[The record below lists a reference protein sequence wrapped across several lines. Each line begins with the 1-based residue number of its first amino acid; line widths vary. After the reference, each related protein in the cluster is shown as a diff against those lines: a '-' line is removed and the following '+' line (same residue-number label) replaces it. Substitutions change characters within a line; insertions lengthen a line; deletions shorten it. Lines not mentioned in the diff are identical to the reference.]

1 LHGSDNIEPSK
12 SETMSSNITQAFIC
26 DAIRTPFGRY
36 GGALSSIR
44 TDDLGA
50 IPLRALMQ
58 RNPQVDWAAVTDV
71 FYGNA
76 NQAGEDNRN
85 VAHMSSLL
93 AGLPIDVPGATLNRL
108 CGSGLDAV
116 GSAARAIKSG
126 EAGLMIA
133 GGVESMSRA
142 PFVMPKAETAFSRT
156 NAVYDTTIGWRFI
169 NKLMK
174 EKYGVDSMPETAEN
188 VATDYKIEREAQD
201 KMALNSQMKAV
212 AAQKAGH
219 LAREI
224 TAVTIPQKK
233 GDAIVVDKDEHPR
246 ETSMESLAKL
256 KGVVRPD
263 GTVTA
268 GNASGVNDG
277 ACALLLANETLAGKY
292 SLTPKARV
300 VGMATAGVAPRVM
313 GIGPA
318 PATLK
323 VLAQTGLTLDQI
335 DVIELNEAFAA
346 QGLAVLRMLGLKDD
360 DERVNAWGGAI
371 ALGHPLGASGAR
383 LATTAVNRLHATGG
397 RYALC
402 TMCIGV
408 GQGIALILERV

>member
-1 LHGSDNIEPSK
+1 
-12 SETMSSNITQAFIC
+12 MSNNITQAFIC

-50 IPLRALMQ
+50 IPLRALMA

-201 KMALNSQMKAV
+201 RMALASQMKAV

-277 ACALLLANETLAGKY
+277 SCALLLANETLAGKY

-323 VLAQTGLTLDQI
+323 VLAQTGLRMDQM

>member
-1 LHGSDNIEPSK
+1 MN
-12 SETMSSNITQAFIC
+12 QAFIC
-26 DAIRTPFGRY
+26 DAVRTPFGRY
-36 GGALSSIR
+36 GGALSSVR
-44 TDDLGA
+44 ADDLGA
-50 IPLRALMQ
+50 IPLKALME
-58 RNPQVDWAAVTDV
+58 RNKNVDWQAVTDV
-71 FYGNA
+71 IFGCA

-85 VAHMSSLL
+85 VAHMASLL
-93 AGLPIDVPGATLNRL
+93 AGLPLNVPGATINRL
-108 CGSGLDAV
+108 CGSGLDAL
-116 GSAARAIKSG
+116 GTAARAIKSG

-142 PFVMPKAETAFSRT
+142 PFVMPKAESAFSRSNT
-156 NAVYDTTIGWRFI
+156 VYDTTIGWRFI

-201 KMALNSQMKAV
+201 RMALASQLKAV
-212 AAQKAGH
+212 AAQNASFFD
-219 LAREI
+219 AEI
-224 TAVTIPQKK
+224 TPVIIAQKK
-233 GDAIVVDKDEHPR
+233 GDPIVVKKDEHPR
-246 ETSMESLAKL
+246 ETTMESLAKL

-263 GTVTA
+263 GSVTA

-277 ACALLLANETLAGKY
+277 AVALLLASELDAKKHG
-292 SLTPKARV
+292 LTPRARV
-300 VGMATAGVAPRVM
+300 VGMATVGVPPRVM

-318 PATLK
+318 PATQK
-323 VLAQTGLTLDQI
+323 VLALTGLTLEQM

-346 QGLAVLRMLGLKDD
+346 QGLAVLRMLGLQDD
-360 DERVNAWGGAI
+360 DPRVNPNGGAI

-383 LATTAVNRLHATGG
+383 LATTAVNQLQKTRG

-408 GQGIALILERV
+408 GQGIAVILERV

>member
-1 LHGSDNIEPSK
+1 MNHAYIV
-12 SETMSSNITQAFIC
+12 

-36 GGALSSIR
+36 GGALSSVR

-50 IPLRALMQ
+50 IPLKALMA
-58 RNPQVDWAAVTDV
+58 RNAKVDWEAVTDV
-71 FYGNA
+71 IYGCV

-85 VAHMSSLL
+85 VAHMASLL
-93 AGLPIDVPGATLNRL
+93 AGLPYQVPGSTVNRL
-108 CGSGLDAV
+108 CGSGLDAL
-116 GSAARAIKSG
+116 GTAARAISSG
-126 EAGLMIA
+126 EATLMIA

-142 PFVMPKAETAFSRT
+142 PFVMPKATSAFSR
-156 NAVYDTTIGWRFI
+156 AAEIYDTTIGWRFI
-169 NKLMK
+169 NKLMR

-188 VATDYKIEREAQD
+188 IATEFKIEREAQD
-201 KMALNSQMKAV
+201 RMALASQMKAV
-212 AAQKAGH
+212 AAQKLGYFDA
-219 LAREI
+219 EI
-224 TAVTIPQKK
+224 TPVTIPQKK
-233 GDAIVVDKDEHPR
+233 SDALVVSQDEHPR
-246 ETSMESLAKL
+246 ETSLEALAKL

-277 ACALLLANETLAGKY
+277 ACALLLANEKTAAKY
-292 SLTPKARV
+292 SLTPRARV
-300 VGMATAGVAPRVM
+300 VGMATAGVPPRIM

-318 PATLK
+318 PATRK
-323 VLAQTGLTLDQI
+323 VLALTGLTLDQM

-346 QGLAVLRMLGLKDD
+346 QGLAVLRDLGWKDD
-360 DERVNAWGGAI
+360 DVRVNPNGGAI

-383 LATTAVNRLHATGG
+383 LATTAINQLHRTKG

>member
-1 LHGSDNIEPSK
+1 MNH
-12 SETMSSNITQAFIC
+12 AFIC
-26 DAIRTPFGRY
+26 DAVRTPFGRY
-36 GGALSSIR
+36 GGALSSVR

-50 IPLRALMQ
+50 IPLRALME
-58 RNPQVDWAAVTDV
+58 RNPKVDWQAITDV
-71 FYGNA
+71 IYGNA

-85 VAHMSSLL
+85 VAHMASLL
-93 AGLPIDVPGATLNRL
+93 AGLPIGVPGATINRL

-116 GSAARAIKSG
+116 GTSARAIRSG
-126 EAGLMIA
+126 EAELMIA

-142 PFVMPKAETAFSRT
+142 PFVMPKAETAFSRS

-188 VATDYKIEREAQD
+188 VATDFKIEREAQD
-201 KMALNSQMKAV
+201 RMALASQLKAV
-212 AAQKAGH
+212 AAQKAGFFD
-219 LAREI
+219 AEI
-224 TAVTIPQKK
+224 VPVTIPQKK
-233 GDAIVVDKDEHPR
+233 GDPVIVSKDEHPR
-246 ETSMESLAKL
+246 ETTMETLGKL

-277 ACALLLANETLAGKY
+277 ACALLLASEAAAARHG
-292 SLTPKARV
+292 LTPRARV
-300 VGMATAGVAPRVM
+300 VGMATVGVPPRIM

-318 PATLK
+318 PATQK
-323 VLAQTGLTLDQI
+323 VLALTGLTLAQM

-346 QGLAVLRMLGLKDD
+346 QGLAVLRQLGLQDD
-360 DERVNAWGGAI
+360 DPRVNPNGGAI

-383 LATTAVNRLHATGG
+383 LATTAVNQLHRSGG

-408 GQGIALILERV
+408 GQGIAVILERV

>member
-1 LHGSDNIEPSK
+1 MTH
-12 SETMSSNITQAFIC
+12 AYIC

-36 GGALSSIR
+36 GGALSSVR

-50 IPLRALMQ
+50 IPIKALMA
-58 RNPQVDWAAVTDV
+58 RNPQVDWAAVSDV
-71 FYGNA
+71 LFGCA

-93 AGLPIDVPGATLNRL
+93 AGLPIDVPGATINRL

-116 GSAARAIKSG
+116 GTAARAIRSG

-142 PFVMPKAETAFSRT
+142 PFVMPKMDSAFSRS

-169 NKLMK
+169 NKRMK
-174 EKYGVDSMPETAEN
+174 EQYGVDAMPETAEN
-188 VATDYKIEREAQD
+188 VATDFGIGREAQD
-201 KMALNSQMKAV
+201 RMALASQTKAV
-212 AAQKAGH
+212 AAQQAGH

-224 TAVTIPQKK
+224 CAVTIAQKK
-233 GDAIVVDKDEHPR
+233 GDALVVEQDEHPR
-246 ETSMESLAKL
+246 ETSLEALARL
-256 KGVVRPD
+256 KGIVRPD

-277 ACALLLANETLAGKY
+277 ACALLLADEASAARHG
-292 SLTPKARV
+292 LTPRARV
-300 VGMATAGVAPRVM
+300 VGMATAGVPPRIM

-318 PATLK
+318 PATQK
-323 VLAQTGLTLDQI
+323 VLALTGLSLAQL

-346 QGLAVLRMLGLKDD
+346 QGLAVLRQLGLQDD
-360 DERVNAWGGAI
+360 DPRVNPWGGAI

-383 LATTAVNRLHATGG
+383 LVTTAVNQLHSTGG

-408 GQGIALILERV
+408 GQGIALIIERV

>member
-1 LHGSDNIEPSK
+1 LHDSRNDELFQSK
-12 SETMSSNITQAFIC
+12 TMSSNITQAFIC

-50 IPLRALMQ
+50 IPLRALMA
-58 RNPQVDWAAVTDV
+58 RNSQVDWAAVTDV

-142 PFVMPKAETAFSRT
+142 PFVMPKAETAYSRT
-156 NAVYDTTIGWRFI
+156 NAVYDTTIGWRFV

-201 KMALNSQMKAV
+201 RMALASQMKAV

-233 GDAIVVDKDEHPR
+233 GDAIVVDQDEHPR

-277 ACALLLANETLAGKY
+277 SCALLLANETLAGKY
-292 SLTPKARV
+292 GLTPRARV

-323 VLAQTGLTLDQI
+323 VLAQTGLSLDQI

-408 GQGIALILERV
+408 GQGIAVILERV

>member
-1 LHGSDNIEPSK
+1 MILKITEPIK
-12 SETMSSNITQAFIC
+12 RQTMSSNITQAFIC

-36 GGALSSIR
+36 GGALSSVR

-50 IPLRALMQ
+50 IPLRALMA

-71 FYGNA
+71 LYGNA

-93 AGLPIDVPGATLNRL
+93 AGLPIEVPGATLNRL

-116 GSAARAIKSG
+116 GTAARAIKSG

-142 PFVMPKAETAFSRT
+142 PFVMPKAETAFSRN
-156 NAVYDTTIGWRFI
+156 NAVYDTTIGWRFV

-224 TAVTIPQKK
+224 TAVTIAQKK

-256 KGVVRPD
+256 KGVVRSD

-277 ACALLLANETLAGKY
+277 SCALLLANETMAGKY

-323 VLAQTGLTLDQI
+323 VLAQTGLTLDQM

>member
-1 LHGSDNIEPSK
+1 
-12 SETMSSNITQAFIC
+12 MSSNITQAFIC

-50 IPLRALMQ
+50 IPLRALMA

-126 EAGLMIA
+126 EGGLMIA

-142 PFVMPKAETAFSRT
+142 PFVMPKAETAFSRN
-156 NAVYDTTIGWRFI
+156 NAVYDTTIGWRFV

-201 KMALNSQMKAV
+201 RMALASQMKAV

-224 TAVTIPQKK
+224 TAVSIPQKK
-233 GDAIVVDKDEHPR
+233 GDAIVVDQDEHPR

-277 ACALLLANETLAGKY
+277 SCALLLANETLAGKY
-292 SLTPKARV
+292 GLTPKARV

-323 VLAQTGLTLDQI
+323 VLAQTGISLDQI

-408 GQGIALILERV
+408 GQGIAVILERV

>member
-1 LHGSDNIEPSK
+1 MN
-12 SETMSSNITQAFIC
+12 QAFIC

-36 GGALSSIR
+36 GGALSSVR

-50 IPLRALMQ
+50 IPLKALMA
-58 RNPQVDWAAVTDV
+58 RNPHVDWLAVNDLI
-71 FYGNA
+71 YGCV

-85 VAHMSSLL
+85 VGHMASLL
-93 AGLPIDVPGATLNRL
+93 AGLPLELPGATINRL
-108 CGSGLDAV
+108 CGSGMDAI
-116 GSAARAIKSG
+116 GTAARAIKAG
-126 EAGLMIA
+126 EATLMIA
-133 GGVESMSRA
+133 GGVESMSRS
-142 PFVMPKAETAFSRT
+142 PFVMPKAESAFSRS

-188 VATDYKIEREAQD
+188 VATDFKIEREAQD
-201 KMALNSQMKAV
+201 RMALASQMKAV
-212 AAQKAGH
+212 AAQKAGYFDT
-219 LAREI
+219 EI
-224 TAVTIPQKK
+224 CSVTIPQKK
-233 GDAIVVDKDEHPR
+233 GDAVVVSQDEHPR

-256 KGVVRPD
+256 KPVVRPD

-277 ACALLLANETLAGKY
+277 ACAVLLADEKTAAKQG
-292 SLTPKARV
+292 LTPKARV
-300 VGMATAGVAPRVM
+300 VGMATAGVPPRIM

-318 PATLK
+318 PATQK
-323 VLAQTGLTLDQI
+323 VLALTGLTLADL

-346 QGLAVLRMLGLKDD
+346 QGLAVLRQLGLQDD
-360 DERVNAWGGAI
+360 DPRVNPYGGAI

-383 LATTAVNRLHATGG
+383 LVTTAVNQLHRTGG
-397 RYALC
+397 RYAVC

-408 GQGIALILERV
+408 GQGIAMIIERV